1 MRNIDKDYEQC
12 GIKMTDLQ
20 KIKNS
25 LQCSWVLE
33 ISDENPLKTFIQ
45 NTLTNTMENYY
56 LNATCMKTTFI
67 TVII

>member
-33 ISDENPLKTFIQ
+33 ISDENPLKTFI
-45 NTLTNTMENYY
+45 
-56 LNATCMKTTFI
+56 
-67 TVII
+67 